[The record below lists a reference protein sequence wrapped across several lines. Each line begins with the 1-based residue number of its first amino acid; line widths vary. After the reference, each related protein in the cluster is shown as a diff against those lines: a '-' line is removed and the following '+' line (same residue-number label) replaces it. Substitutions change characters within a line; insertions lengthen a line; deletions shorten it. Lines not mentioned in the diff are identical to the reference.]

1 MAIQLHSVKQD
12 REVAVAE
19 AISQLSSLK
28 AQLAELKKQ
37 EKFLAGIIQRTMG
50 SEEILTDGD
59 DTVLC
64 TWKWSERI
72 SYDTKKLAEDL
83 PDIADEY
90 KSVKQIR
97 TFRLS

>member
-1 MAIQLHSVKQD
+1 MAIQLSSVKQD
-12 REVAVAE
+12 KELAVSE
-19 AISQLSSLK
+19 AISQLCCLK

-50 SEEILTDGD
+50 NEEILTDGD

-64 TWKWSERI
+64 TWKWSERTI
-72 SYDTKKLAEDL
+72 YDTKKLAEEL
-83 PDIADEY
+83 PDIADRY
-90 KSVKQIR
+90 KSVRQVR

>member
-72 SYDTKKLAEDL
+72 SYDTKKLIEDL
-83 PDIADEY
+83 PDIAERY

>member
-28 AQLAELKKQ
+28 EQLAELKKQ

-50 SEEILTDGD
+50 NEEILTDGD

-64 TWKWSERI
+64 TWKWSERT
-72 SYDTKKLAEDL
+72 SYDTKKLIEDL
-83 PDIADEY
+83 PEIAERY